1 MEIDHI
7 GVLCKDLAKSVR
19 HYESLGF
26 AISRER
32 VTDTVR
38 NLDYVFM
45 TNGQYTFELLAK
57 SQESEPSDIDALRKT
72 AWLSGDR
79 LYHTCFLSD
88 DLERDIEKQRGMGY
102 KLIRPP
108 ETAVACENRRVA
120 FMLHHSFG
128 LIEFLERK

>member
-7 GVLCKDLAKSVR
+7 GVICRDLAKSVS

-26 AISRER
+26 VISKER

-45 TNGQYTFELLAK
+45 TNHQYTFELLAK
-57 SQESEPSDIDALRKT
+57 SLDSEPSDIDALMNA

-79 LYHTCFLSD
+79 LYHLCFLSS
-88 DLERDIEKQRGMGY
+88 DLEEDIDKHKGMGY
-102 KLIRPP
+102 KLIRRP
-108 ETAVACENRRVA
+108 EKAVACENRRVA

>member
-7 GVLCKDLAKSVR
+7 GVLCRNLAKSVR

-26 AISRER
+26 VISKER
-32 VTDTVR
+32 VTDPVR

-45 TNGQYTFELLAK
+45 TNQQYTFELLAK
-57 SQESEPSDIDALRKT
+57 SRESEPSDVDALLT
-72 AWLSGDR
+72 AAWLPGDR

-88 DLERDIEKQRGMGY
+88 DLERDIERQKAMGY

-108 ETAVACENRRVA
+108 EAAVACENRRVA

-128 LIEFLERK
+128 LIEFLERH

>member
-7 GVLCKDLAKSVR
+7 GVICKDLGKSVK

-26 AISRER
+26 VISKDR
-32 VTDTVR
+32 VTDAAR
-38 NLDYVFM
+38 NLDYVFV
-45 TNGQYTFELLAK
+45 TNHQYTFELIAK
-57 SQESEPSDIDALRKT
+57 SRDSEPSDIDALLNA

-79 LYHTCFLSD
+79 LYHLCLLSD
-88 DLERDIEKQRGMGY
+88 DLEKDIEKHRGMGY
-102 KLIRPP
+102 KLIKRP
-108 ETAVACENRRVA
+108 ESAVACENRKVA

>member
-7 GVLCKDLAKSVR
+7 GVICKDLADSVR

-26 AISRER
+26 VISKDR
-32 VTDTVR
+32 VTDPVR

-45 TNGQYTFELLAK
+45 TNHQYTFELLAK
-57 SQESEPSDIDALRKT
+57 NRDSEPSHIDALLK
-72 AWLSGDR
+72 AKWISGDK
-79 LYHTCFLSD
+79 LYHVCLLSD
-88 DLERDIEKQRGMGY
+88 DLEKDIEKHKGMGY

>member
-26 AISRER
+26 VVSKDR

-45 TNGQYTFELLAK
+45 TNHQYTFELLAK
-57 SQESEPSDIDALRKT
+57 SRESEPSDVDALLNA
-72 AWLSGDR
+72 AWLPGNK
-79 LYHTCFLSD
+79 LYHVCFLSN
-88 DLERDIEKQRGMGY
+88 DLEKDIEKHKGLGY

-108 ETAVACENRRVA
+108 ERAVACENRRVA